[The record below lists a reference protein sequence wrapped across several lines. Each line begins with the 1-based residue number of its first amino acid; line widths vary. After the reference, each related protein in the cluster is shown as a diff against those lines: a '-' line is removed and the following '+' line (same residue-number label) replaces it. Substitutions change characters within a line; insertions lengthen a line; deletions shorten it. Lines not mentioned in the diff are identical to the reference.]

1 MDIEV
6 INDIREGPFEIKV
19 ETDETSMMIEEYAV
33 SIWVRW
39 VDNLIVEEENVF

>member
-6 INDIREGPFEIKV
+6 INDIRDTPVEIKV

-39 VDNLIVEEENVF
+39 VDNIIVD